1 MYLCLFAC
9 LVIFLGGCKK
19 IDSPGNLVPI
29 TADKDFRIP
38 SIKINDRIL
47 NSEAFGHPDSALVIN
62 IHGGPG
68 ADYRYML
75 QVKDLAGAGYRVV
88 FYDQVGSGLSQRF
101 DEDYYKDKN
110 LDEIFLNELKGVIN
124 YYKKGKNQKVIL
136 FGHSWGAIM
145 ATAYAAK
152 NSNDIYG
159 MVLIEPGGLKWDDI
173 VEYISESQ
181 STPLWAEMSSD
192 ALYQDQFISSKK
204 NNHEIL
210 DYKIG
215 MLGSHGSPN
224 TEFEDENGAF
234 NNMFW
239 RYGAVMNL
247 INFNYGQKHKP
258 NFSEGIKKYNRP
270 ILFIHGGKGN
280 I

>member
-19 IDSPGNLVPI
+19 IDSPDNLVPI

-38 SIKINDRIL
+38 SIEINDRIL
-47 NSEAFGHPDSALVIN
+47 HSEAFGHPDSTLVIN

-88 FYDQVGSGLSQRF
+88 FYDPVGSGLSQRF

-124 YYKKGKNQKVIL
+124 YYKKGKNQKLIH

-145 ATAYAAK
+145 ATAYHLC
-152 NSNDIYG
+152 G
-159 MVLIEPGGLKWDDI
+159 WVL
-173 VEYISESQ
+173 
-181 STPLWAEMSSD
+181 MR
-192 ALYQDQFISSKK
+192 
-204 NNHEIL
+204 
-210 DYKIG
+210 DY
-215 MLGSHGSPN
+215 H
-224 TEFEDENGAF
+224 
-234 NNMFW
+234 
-239 RYGAVMNL
+239 
-247 INFNYGQKHKP
+247 
-258 NFSEGIKKYNRP
+258 
-270 ILFIHGGKGN
+270 
-280 I
+280 